1 MSIFAGPKIVDEGL
15 VFSIDA
21 ANLKS
26 YSGSGSLLY
35 NILNT
40 LQTTSLINGPSFT
53 SNNKGEIVL
62 DGINDYI
69 QINNSVT
76 NQGLSPEVCTF
87 DIWIK
92 PDNTG
97 YGGSN
102 RSSPISRGNYNTSGG
117 FFIHLIYGITPSI
130 EAIFSN
136 STTNSYSFQG
146 TTVGINSTW
155 NQWVNIVITVNNIVS
170 VYSNGILRGTGNRSV
185 SNIIYGNGTINT
197 NGDTNLMLCSGLGY
211 VPTIDQG
218 IGGTWRPYKGSMS
231 VFKLYNRVLT
241 ATEVKQNF
249 ESTRSRYGI

>member
-1 MSIFAGPKIVDEGL
+1 MSIIAGANIVDNGL
-15 VFSIDA
+15 VLCIDP

-35 NILNT
+35 NTLNAS
-40 LQTTSLINGPSFT
+40 QTTSLINGPSFT
-53 SNNKGEIVL
+53 SSGKGEIVL

-69 QINNSVT
+69 QVNSSVT
-76 NQGLSPEVCTF
+76 SQDLSPAVATF
-87 DIWIK
+87 DIWLK

-97 YGGSN
+97 YGANN

-117 FFIHLIYGITPSI
+117 FFIHLRYYSSP
-130 EAIFSN
+130 AIQATFSN
-136 STTNSYSFQG
+136 SSVNSYSFQG
-146 TTVGINSTW
+146 PESTINLNW
-155 NQWVNIVITVNNIVS
+155 NEWVNVVITVNSTIS
-170 VYSNGILRGTGNRSV
+170 IYSNGILRGTGNRSV